1 LTRTGW
7 KEGGFR
13 DGELSDDD
21 EEEESGDEGD
31 SEEQEEEKEPFREGL
46 ESWG

>member
-7 KEGGFR
+7 KGGGLG